1 MKKPAFAA
9 VVLLLS
15 SAAGLAQSPSAPAL
29 FVPATD
35 IASALQRAL
44 GERPAMGVS
53 TITTTDQYRINL
65 ITRTE
70 PAGAIVH
77 VPGTEL
83 HFITEGAATLVTGGI
98 VVRLA
103 EGAPGAIEGGVAQRV
118 TKGDAVLIPE
128 GTPHQYTAV
137 EGAVTYLEVRFNV
150 PVSSQP

>member
-1 MKKPAFAA
+1 MKVSAFAA
-9 VVLLLS
+9 MILVLTS
-15 SAAGLAQSPSAPAL
+15 VAGVAQTPAAPAL

-35 IASALQRAL
+35 IASALQSAL

-53 TITTTDQYRINL
+53 TITTTEQYRINL

-98 VVRLA
+98 VVRPA

-118 TKGDAVLIPE
+118 QKGDAVLIPE

-150 PVSSQP
+150 AVTLQP

>member
-1 MKKPAFAA
+1 MSRTPVVLALALFAA
-9 VVLLLS
+9 S
-15 SAAGLAQSPSAPAL
+15 SSPAQTPVPPAL
-29 FVPATD
+29 FVPDAQ
-35 IASALQRAL
+35 IAAVLRQALQ
-44 GERPAMGVS
+44 ERPGMGVS

-83 HFITEGAATLVTGGI
+83 HYILEGAGTLVTGGV
-98 VVRLA
+98 VVRSA
-103 EGAPGAIEGGVAQRV
+103 EGAPGTIEGGVAQRV
-118 TKGDAVLIPE
+118 SKGDAVLIPE

-150 PVSSQP
+150 PVAQP